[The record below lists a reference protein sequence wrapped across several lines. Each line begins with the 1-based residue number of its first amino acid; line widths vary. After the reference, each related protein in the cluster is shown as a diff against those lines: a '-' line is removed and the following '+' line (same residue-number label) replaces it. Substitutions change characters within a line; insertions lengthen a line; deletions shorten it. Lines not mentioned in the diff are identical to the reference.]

1 MDEKKEAVDERYKEP
16 LEMTRMG
23 RCAKLAWEHA
33 VEEHENATISRPAIM
48 TTHLL
53 LGVLREPDCAG
64 GLVLAKMGLDLEL
77 AILTTNF
84 VLLHGR
90 PLETVTE
97 PVFVWADKP
106 HTTTAMT
113 VIEYSRDEAA
123 LYSDTYPIG
132 TEHILL
138 GLLRRPEGAG
148 CRLLNYFGI
157 TETLARDTRNEFWEI
172 LKLAE

>member
-1 MDEKKEAVDERYKEP
+1 MDEGYKGP

-33 VEEHENATISRPAIM
+33 VEERANAPISRPAIM

-53 LGVLREPDCAG
+53 LGVLKEPDCAG
-64 GLVLAKMGLDLEL
+64 GLLLSKMGLDLQL
-77 AILTTNF
+77 AILTTDF
-84 VLLHGR
+84 VLLHSR
-90 PLETVTE
+90 PFDTVAE
-97 PVFVWADKP
+97 PIVTWGEKP

-113 VIEYSRDEAA
+113 VLEYSLDEAA

-148 CRLLNYFGI
+148 YRLLKYFGI
-157 TETLARDTRNEFWEI
+157 TEKLARDTRNEFWEI